1 MALSLDLLRAFV
13 AVVDSR
19 SFTAAAQVL
28 HSTQSTVSQKIL
40 RLEAVAGQSLLER
53 ARHDIR
59 PTDAGEKLLGYA
71 RRMLH
76 LHDEAA
82 AAMAGNAQTAVVR
95 LGLAEDFAAR
105 LVTPAL
111 AAFLRAH
118 PNIKLEVTSGLSR
131 ELQKGFETGEF
142 DLIMIK
148 QKRGSATGAMQW
160 PEPLSWLESKDY
172 PVSHI
177 DPLPLVVFPPN
188 GLYRSDMMDALDRM
202 GRAWHVVFT
211 SSSLASIQSA
221 VAEGLGVSLLPTRV
235 AQPRHRMTPAS
246 AGLPKV
252 EAMEIVIRHIE
263 NSPEAMQQLVDM
275 LAETVEDDQ
284 NAL

>member
-1 MALSLDLLRAFV
+1 MNNVFSLDLLRAFV

-19 SFTAAAQVL
+19 SFTAAAQQL

-40 RLEAVAGQSLLER
+40 RLEEAAGQSLLER
-53 ARHDIR
+53 ARHDVR

-82 AAMAGNAQTAVVR
+82 AAMTGNALTAVFR

-111 AAFLRAH
+111 AAFLRSH
-118 PNIKLEVTSGLSR
+118 PNMKLEVTSGLSR

-142 DLIMIK
+142 DLVMIK
-148 QKRGSATGAMQW
+148 QRRGETVGTMHW
-160 PEPLSWLESKDY
+160 PEPLSWLESVDY
-172 PVSHI
+172 PVSQV

-188 GLYRSDMMDALDRM
+188 GLYRSDMMEALDRI
-202 GRAWHVVFT
+202 GRPWHVVFT
-211 SSSLASIQSA
+211 SSSLASVQSA

-235 AQPRHRMTPAS
+235 AQPAHRIVPANAS
-246 AGLPKV
+246 LPDV
-252 EAMEIVIRHIE
+252 DPMEIVIRHME
-263 NSPEAMQQLVDM
+263 NGPDQIRQLVEM
-275 LAETVEDDQ
+275 LAEIVGE
-284 NAL
+284 